1 MENFVKLGKCYKLY
15 SFLSTPLCSV
25 MGAILIVMGLYSVLW
40 GKYKEFK
47 EKELAEILDPV
58 KATSAN
64 NNNSNNNNVVMVIDG
79 AHDIEMQ
86 KNEAYRS
93 SVPTIAISSPMPT
106 PPMIAVETP
115 RV

>member
-1 MENFVKLGKCYKLY
+1 
-15 SFLSTPLCSV
+15 

-40 GKYKEFK
+40 GKYKEYK

-64 NNNSNNNNVVMVIDG
+64 NNNNVVMVIDG